1 MTEKELYELRDIFLQ
16 LGKLVQKYGEK
27 YYTIQIKVIFN
38 IIKCIDS
45 EKNEEEKT
53 EYILSNYKI
62 LYPSKGGLSDFYI
75 HDDDFQ
81 TRLKL
86 NEPLD
91 VLKDKLWMIVKQY
104 I

>member
-1 MTEKELYELRDIFLQ
+1 MTEKELYELKDIFLQ
-16 LGKLVQKYGEK
+16 LGKLVQKYGGK
-27 YYTIQIKVIFN
+27 YYNIQIKIISN
-38 IIKCIDS
+38 IIQCIDS
-45 EKNEEEKT
+45 EANEKEKT
-53 EYILSNYKI
+53 EYILDRYKT

-75 HDDDFQ
+75 HDDDFH

-91 VLKDKLWMIVKQY
+91 ELKEKLWMIMKQY

>member
-1 MTEKELYELRDIFLQ
+1 MTEKQLYELRDIFLQ

-27 YYTIQIKVIFN
+27 YYTIQIKAISD
-38 IIKCIDS
+38 IIECIDS
-45 EKNEEEKT
+45 EENEKEKS
-53 EYILSNYKI
+53 EYILDRYKI
-62 LYPSKGGLSDFYI
+62 LYPSKGGLNDFYI

-86 NEPLD
+86 NEPLNE
-91 VLKDKLWMIVKQY
+91 LKDKLWMIMKQY

>member
-1 MTEKELYELRDIFLQ
+1 MTEKELYELKEIFLQ
-16 LGKLVQKYGEK
+16 MGKLVQKYGEK
-27 YYTIQIKVIFN
+27 YYTIQIKVISD

-45 EKNEEEKT
+45 RANEKEKT
-53 EYILSNYKI
+53 EYILDRYKI

-75 HDDDFQ
+75 QDDDFY

-91 VLKDKLWMIVKQY
+91 ELKDKLWMIMKQY

>member
-1 MTEKELYELRDIFLQ
+1 MTEKELYELRNIFLQ
-16 LGKLVQKYGEK
+16 LGKLVQKYGEN
-27 YYTIQIKVIFN
+27 YYNIQIKAISD

-45 EKNEEEKT
+45 EENEKEKT
-53 EYILSNYKI
+53 EYILDRYKI

-75 HDDDFQ
+75 YDNDFQ

-91 VLKDKLWMIVKQY
+91 ELKDKLWMIMKQY

>member
-16 LGKLVQKYGEK
+16 LGKLVQKYGGN
-27 YYTIQIKVIFN
+27 YYTIQIKAISD

-45 EKNEEEKT
+45 EGNEKEKT
-53 EYILSNYKI
+53 EYILDRYKI
-62 LYPSKGGLSDFYI
+62 LYPLKGGLSDFYI
-75 HDDDFQ
+75 DDDGFQ

-91 VLKDKLWMIVKQY
+91 ELKDKLWMIMKQY

>member
-1 MTEKELYELRDIFLQ
+1 M
-16 LGKLVQKYGEK
+16 QKYGEN
-27 YYTIQIKVIFN
+27 YYNIQIKAISD

-45 EKNEEEKT
+45 EENEKEKT
-53 EYILSNYKI
+53 EYILDRYKI

-75 HDDDFQ
+75 YDDDFQ

-91 VLKDKLWMIVKQY
+91 ELKDKLWMIMKQY

>member
-1 MTEKELYELRDIFLQ
+1 MTEKELYTVREIFLQ
-16 LGKLVQKYGEK
+16 LGIFVQKYGEK
-27 YYTIQIKVIFN
+27 YYSIQIKTISD

-45 EKNEEEKT
+45 GASEKEKT
-53 EYILSNYKI
+53 EYILGKYKT
-62 LYPSKGGLSDFYI
+62 LYPSKGGLNDFYI
-75 HDDDFQ
+75 HDDDFH

-91 VLKDKLWMIVKQY
+91 ELKDQLWMIMKEY

>member
-1 MTEKELYELRDIFLQ
+1 MTEKELYELRNIFLQ

-27 YYTIQIKVIFN
+27 YYTIQLKAISD

-45 EKNEEEKT
+45 EENEKEKT
-53 EYILSNYKI
+53 EYILDRYKI

-75 HDDDFQ
+75 YDDDFQ

-91 VLKDKLWMIVKQY
+91 ELKDKLWMIMKQY

>member
-27 YYTIQIKVIFN
+27 YYTIQIKAISD

-45 EKNEEEKT
+45 EENEKEKSD
-53 EYILSNYKI
+53 YILDRYKI

-86 NEPLD
+86 NEPLNE
-91 VLKDKLWMIVKQY
+91 LREKLWMIMKQY